1 MLRSIDNLRAM
12 CDHRGWV
19 IHVPTHSSD
28 FLMNRFSIYPGIET
42 LTNNTILFI
51 KHITYKLQR
60 KEAYSAIMIKSK
72 TTTRFLPRTTTA
84 AVIVI
89 AILCLVSSLLL
100 NIKIVISVTSKDD
113 SIAPEPFEFSF
124 TNFKED
130 KNLTRKDP
138 PSSAQEEDP
147 QEIELPQ
154 EPSKKD
160 KPEMAKKVEEIKEQK
175 KSQVSCG
182 GHFAAECRLCPQGH
196 GQEWYVFFGDV

>member
-1 MLRSIDNLRAM
+1 
-12 CDHRGWV
+12 
-19 IHVPTHSSD
+19 
-28 FLMNRFSIYPGIET
+28 
-42 LTNNTILFI
+42 
-51 KHITYKLQR
+51 
-60 KEAYSAIMIKSK
+60 MIKSK

-89 AILCLVSSLLL
+89 AVLCLVSSLLL

-138 PSSAQEEDP
+138 PSSAQDEEP
-147 QEIELPQ
+147 EEIELPQ

-160 KPEMAKKVEEIKEQK
+160 KQEMAKKVEEIKEQK

-182 GHFAAECRLCPQGH
+182 GHFAAECRMCPQGH
-196 GQEWYVFFGDV
+196 GQEWYVFSGDVWVDFRVTDDGAKARRERILS